1 MFGEPGQPE
10 EASGEAPPSIL
21 RSRRARPASDAASL
35 RDHRTALASN
45 RSSNEYD
52 DSRSD
57 YSDDEENLSVAISAA
72 PRKRAKRKVPSKK
85 ELTIAMSK
93 PDYSTDDDA
102 ALAKLG
108 KLAASYAAA
117 PLVEKKRRR
126 IKDPKGAQRD
136 P

>member
-1 MFGEPGQPE
+1 M
-10 EASGEAPPSIL
+10 
-21 RSRRARPASDAASL
+21 RASDK
-35 RDHRTALASN
+35 
-45 RSSNEYD
+45 SSNEYD

-136 P
+136 PSDLSDSN